1 MNYIISV
8 VQPSDGEKLL
18 GICKELELPVTL
30 SVLGRGT
37 ALKSMLDLLGI
48 ESTERRI
55 VINIASA
62 EKTKLLIKELKRSLY
77 IGVPGHGIVAAVP
90 VKSIGGGKT
99 LAYLNDGNKDV
110 KYSPDLG
117 FPYELLIAIA
127 NSGRTDMVMNA
138 ARAAGARGG
147 TVIHGKGTGSENAE
161 RFYNVSIASEKELI
175 MIVAEKSN
183 KSDIMKAIVRNA
195 GPDTEAGAI
204 VFSLPISEAAGFA
217 LLDEQ

>member
-1 MNYIISV
+1 MNYVISV

-18 GICKELELPVTL
+18 GICRELELPVTL

-62 EKTKLLIKELKRSLY
+62 EKTKELIKKLKHSLY

-110 KYSPDLG
+110 KYSPDLS

-175 MIVAEKSN
+175 MIVAEKTN
-183 KSDIMKAIVRNA
+183 KSEIMKAIVRNA

>member
-175 MIVAEKSN
+175 MIVAEKNN

>member
-18 GICKELELPVTL
+18 DICKRLELPVTL
-30 SVLGRGT
+30 SALGKGT

-48 ESTERRI
+48 ESTMRRI
-55 VINIASA
+55 VINVASS
-62 EKTKLLIKELKRSLY
+62 EKTTAFIKELKRSLY

-99 LAYLNDGNKDV
+99 LAYLNDGNKDI

-117 FPYELLIAIA
+117 FPYELVIAIA

-175 MIVAEKSN
+175 MIVAEKGN
-183 KSDIMKAIVRNA
+183 KSEIMKAIVRNA

-217 LLDEQ
+217 LLEE

>member
-1 MNYIISV
+1 MNYVISV

-18 GICKELELPVTL
+18 GICRELELPVTL

-62 EKTKLLIKELKRSLY
+62 EKTTALIKKLKHSLY

-110 KYSPDLG
+110 KYSPDLS

-147 TVIHGKGTGSENAE
+147 TVLHGKGTGSENVE
-161 RFYNVSIASEKELI
+161 RFYNFSIASEKELI

-183 KSDIMKAIVRNA
+183 KSEIMKAIVRNA

>member
-18 GICKELELPVTL
+18 SICKGLELPVTL

-62 EKTKLLIKELKRSLY
+62 EKTKQLIKELKRSLY

-110 KYSPDLG
+110 KYSPELG

-183 KSDIMKAIVRNA
+183 KSDIMKAIVCNA

>member
-1 MNYIISV
+1 MNFIVSV

-18 GICKELELPVTL
+18 EICKRLELPVTL
-30 SVLGRGT
+30 SALGRGT

-48 ESTERRI
+48 ESTTRRI
-55 VINIASA
+55 VINVASA
-62 EKTKLLIKELKRSLY
+62 EKTTAFIKEMKRSLY

-110 KYSPDLG
+110 KYTPEFS

-175 MIVAEKSN
+175 MIVAEKGN
-183 KSDIMKAIVRNA
+183 KSEIMKAIVRSA

>member
-8 VQPSDGEKLL
+8 VQPSDGDKLL
-18 GICKELELPVTL
+18 NICKRLELPVTL

-55 VINIASA
+55 VINIASS
-62 EKTKLLIKELKRSLY
+62 EKTSALIKELKRSLY

-110 KYSPDLG
+110 KYSPDLS

-175 MIVAEKSN
+175 MIVAEKGN

>member
-1 MNYIISV
+1 M
-8 VQPSDGEKLL
+8 
-18 GICKELELPVTL
+18 
-30 SVLGRGT
+30 
-37 ALKSMLDLLGI
+37 
-48 ESTERRI
+48 
-55 VINIASA
+55 
-62 EKTKLLIKELKRSLY
+62 
-77 IGVPGHGIVAAVP
+77 
-90 VKSIGGGKT
+90 
-99 LAYLNDGNKDV
+99 AYLNDGGANA
-110 KYSPDLG
+110 KYTPELD

-161 RFYNVSIASEKELI
+161 RFYNVSIASEKELV

-183 KSDIMKAIVRNA
+183 KSDIMKAIVRSA

-217 LLDEQ
+217 LLDEN

>member
-1 MNYIISV
+1 MNYVISV

-18 GICKELELPVTL
+18 GICRELELPVTL

-62 EKTKLLIKELKRSLY
+62 EKTKELIKKLKHSLY

-110 KYSPDLG
+110 KYSPDLS

-175 MIVAEKSN
+175 MIVAEKTN
-183 KSDIMKAIVRNA
+183 KSEIMKAIVRNA

-217 LLDEQ
+217 LLDE

>member
-1 MNYIISV
+1 MNYVITV
-8 VQPSDGEKLL
+8 VKPSAEEALL
-18 GICKELELPVTL
+18 EICRKLELPVTIGFH
-30 SVLGRGT
+30 GRGT

-48 ESTERRI
+48 ESTEKRI
-55 VINIASA
+55 IVNVASSEKASA
-62 EKTKLLIKELKRSLY
+62 LMRELKRSLY
-77 IGVPGHGIVAAVP
+77 IGVPGHGISAAVP
-90 VKSIGGGKT
+90 IKSVGGGKT
-99 LAYLNDGNKDV
+99 LAYLNDGGANA
-110 KYSPDLG
+110 KYTPELD

-161 RFYNVSIASEKELI
+161 RFYNVSIASEKELV

-183 KSDIMKAIVRNA
+183 KSDIMKAIVRSA

-217 LLDEQ
+217 LLDEN

>member
-8 VQPSDGEKLL
+8 VQPSDGDKLL
-18 GICKELELPVTL
+18 DICKRLELPVTL

-55 VINIASA
+55 VINIASS
-62 EKTKLLIKELKRSLY
+62 EKTSALIKELKRSLY

-110 KYSPDLG
+110 KYSPDLS

-175 MIVAEKSN
+175 MIVAEKGN

>member
-8 VQPSDGEKLL
+8 VQRSDSEKLL
-18 GICKELELPVTL
+18 DICRKLELPVTL

-62 EKTKLLIKELKRSLY
+62 EKTTALIKELKRSLY

-110 KYSPDLG
+110 KYSPDLS

-195 GPDTEAGAI
+195 GPDSEAGAI